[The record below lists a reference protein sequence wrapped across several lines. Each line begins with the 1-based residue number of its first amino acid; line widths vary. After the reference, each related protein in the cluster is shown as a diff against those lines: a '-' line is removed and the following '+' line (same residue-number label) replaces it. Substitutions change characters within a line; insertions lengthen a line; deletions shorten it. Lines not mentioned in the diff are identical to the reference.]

1 MKICR
6 RSFIRR
12 CALSAAAL
20 GPGIMGLR
28 PLHETAAGDLT
39 ASAGKGSV
47 PPYPR
52 VKKRIPFR
60 LNGRSG
66 SVTVSY
72 GKNEDPESAGFG
84 IIPGIN
90 FDIALCRGYPAI
102 LAVIDTYN
110 GWGYRTFCG
119 WVQVITG
126 SYYDSY
132 DPARAP
138 TKTTVS
144 ADMAPSME
152 DLGSPFAAFGNL
164 PQLFDAPC
172 KNLYGHARLRW
183 VADTFLTTVPI
194 RSRDEEITR
203 LLGFRWGYIEYDTPK
218 QRPVKV
224 LPLEVTGAEVW
235 NRLLPFLRKR
245 FPKWRFANAP

>member
-12 CALSAAAL
+12 CGLSAAVLA
-20 GPGIMGLR
+20 PGIVGLR
-28 PLHETAAGDLT
+28 PLHATEAWELP
-39 ASAGKGSV
+39 ASTGRGGV
-47 PPYPR
+47 PPYPT
-52 VKKRIPFR
+52 VKKRIPFT

-66 SVTVSY
+66 SVTVFY
-72 GKNEDPESAGFG
+72 GRSEDPESAGFG

-90 FDIALCRGYPAI
+90 FDIALCRGYPAMR
-102 LAVIDTYN
+102 AVIGTYN
-110 GWGYRTFCG
+110 GTGYRTFCG

-138 TKTTVS
+138 VKTVVS

-152 DLGSPFAAFGNL
+152 GLGSPFAAFGNL

-194 RSRDEEITR
+194 RSRDEEVAR
-203 LLGFRWGYIEYDTPK
+203 LLGFRWGYIEYDKPK
-218 QRPVKV
+218 QRPVKA
-224 LPLEVTGAEVW
+224 LPLEVTGAKSW
-235 NRLLPFLRKR
+235 NRLLPFLRKQ
-245 FPKWRFANAP
+245 FPKWRFAKTS